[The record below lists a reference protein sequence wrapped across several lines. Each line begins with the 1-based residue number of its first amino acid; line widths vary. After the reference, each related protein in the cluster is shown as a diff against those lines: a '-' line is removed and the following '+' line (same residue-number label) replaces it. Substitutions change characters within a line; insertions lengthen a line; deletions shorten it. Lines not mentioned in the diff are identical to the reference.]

1 MFKDSVHFLTNLLE
15 KLVKHLA
22 ENGFYHL
29 SQDFNVNSLNLPNKK
44 RYFPHDYWESFEK
57 FKEGLPGKDKF
68 YNLYIKLIM
77 QSVIKIIKHILGIWK
92 AFKMNTMKDYD
103 DLHLKVDVSFST
115 CVFETF

>member
-1 MFKDSVHFLTNLLE
+1 
-15 KLVKHLA
+15 
-22 ENGFYHL
+22 
-29 SQDFNVNSLNLPNKK
+29 
-44 RYFPHDYWESFEK
+44 
-57 FKEGLPGKDKF
+57 
-68 YNLYIKLIM
+68 M

>member
-15 KLVKHLA
+15 KLVKNLA
-22 ENGFYHL
+22 ENSFYHL

-68 YNLYIKLIM
+68 YNTLTNHAISDKNHKTYP
-77 QSVIKIIKHILGIWK
+77 W
-92 AFKMNTMKDYD
+92 
-103 DLHLKVDVSFST
+103 HLESF
-115 CVFETF
+115 